1 MIEYI
6 WRINGLDVYYTNET
20 NGGGDYFA
28 LEYMNVI
35 NEWYTHVDN
44 ALEWCSGPGFIGY
57 GLLASNICKNISFND
72 MYSPALEMLEKTKAH
87 STYSNNIFIHAGNTL
102 DSIPKSK
109 QYNLVVGNPPHW
121 KDDNSASASLG
132 FDVREHKHVQ
142 DILVDYNW
150 EAHKSFYKN
159 MKTLL
164 HPEGN
169 IVLQENAQ
177 GSSPADFEQ
186 MINDAG
192 LKINSYATSQMY
204 NDIYYLV
211 VEHA

>member
-1 MIEYI
+1 MIDYI
-6 WRINGLDVYYTNET
+6 WRVNGLDVYYTSET

-28 LEYMNVI
+28 LEYI
-35 NEWYTHVDN
+35 DITREWYNNVDN
-44 ALEWCSGPGFIGY
+44 AFEWCSGPGFIGY
-57 GLLASNICKNISFND
+57 GLLANNICNNIVFND
-72 MYSPALEMLEKTKAH
+72 MYKPAIEMIEQTKLN
-87 STYSNNIFIHAGNTL
+87 SSYNKNISIHTGSTL
-102 DSIPKSK
+102 DSMSRDTAFD
-109 QYNLVVGNPPHW
+109 LVVGNPPHW
-121 KDDNSASASLG
+121 KDNESASASLG

-150 EAHKSFYKN
+150 ESHRSFYKN

-186 MINDAG
+186 MINEAG
-192 LKINSYATSQMY
+192 LKINSYATSAMY